1 MHIDLELYRRTV
13 TVSTHPPL
21 HLSAIDIH
29 PDHSNR
35 AMVFLHGF
43 GGNARQWIYQLQAF
57 SDNNRVIAVDQ
68 RGHGQSDKPGGEYF
82 MPVLIADVLAVLD
95 TFGVNEK
102 IVIVG
107 HSFGGAIATEFT
119 VRYPERVERL
129 ILIATPTGFRLNWV
143 YRNLL
148 RLPAATLHTLT
159 PFTRS
164 WLGAPPPVLKAWH
177 DDAVSSWSNQ
187 KLFSQVRVPT
197 LVIRGH
203 HDRVFQEP
211 LFGEVAHS
219 IPGSEEIDVGAS
231 GHMVMLERRDAVNR
245 AISRFLETPMRSWR
259 EGNGSEE
266 EERQVSQLNERP
278 WLPYYDEGVPRTI
291 AIPRV
296 PLPSLFES
304 AARRFPNQTAINFEG
319 RRLTYRQLERESNR
333 FANALLEGGLKK
345 GDRVMLLLPNLP
357 QMVIGIYG
365 TLKAGGV
372 GVFTLPTTE
381 VDELIRQV
389 YDAGATVLV
398 TLTQFDELIQRLKQQ
413 LDQQGSSPL
422 QHIIFTHISDY
433 LPLFKRLAFG
443 LSPKRRLLHLLDIPL
458 EANMHVFNRL
468 LKDKSQK
475 APEVQLSHHD
485 LAVIIYTGGT
495 TDTPKGVML
504 SHLNLVANTLQT
516 RHWLADAQEGK
527 ERFLSV
533 LPFSHSYGMT
543 TALNVP
549 ISLGATMI
557 VMARFDV
564 QDVLKTIQHQKPTIF
579 TGVPQMYVSIKD
591 YPAVRKYGIESIKF
605 CISGSAPLPVEVQEA
620 FEKLT
625 RGRLVEG
632 YGLTEASPVT
642 HSNPLNSMRKVG
654 SIGIPLPNTQ
664 ARILDLKTGKVPM
677 HTGQIGELAVRGP
690 QIMMGYWHQA
700 AETQRILSR
709 DGWLLTGDVAQ
720 MDNDG
725 YFRIIARKADMWYPS
740 RSMDKPAFPRDIE
753 EVLYEIPQ
761 VKEAAVVA
769 IAGQPIAFVIT
780 GKDRPTTDSVLA
792 FCKRRLPPEIVPRLV
807 IFLDE
812 FPRSFIGKVLRRE
825 LARRI
830 ELSDRANLPMKS

>member
-1 MHIDLELYRRTV
+1 MQIDLELYRRTV
-13 TVSTHPPL
+13 SVATHPPL

-29 PDHSNR
+29 PDQSNR

-43 GGNARQWIYQLQAF
+43 GGNARQWIYQLQTF
-57 SDNNRVIAVDQ
+57 SDNNHAIAVDQ
-68 RGHGQSDKPGGEYF
+68 RGHGQSDKPGGEYS

-95 TFGVNEK
+95 TFGINEK

-107 HSFGGAIATEFT
+107 HSFGGAIATEFA
-119 VRYPERVERL
+119 VRFPERVERL
-129 ILIATPTGFRLNWV
+129 ILIATPAEFKLNWV

-148 RLPAATLHTLT
+148 RLPAATLQALT

-164 WLGAPPPVLKAWH
+164 WLGAPPPVLKAWQ
-177 DDAVSSWSNQ
+177 DDAVSSWSSQ
-187 KLFSQVRVPT
+187 KLFSQVSVPT

-203 HDRVFQEP
+203 HDRVFQKP
-211 LFGEVAHS
+211 LFEEVARS
-219 IPGSEEIDVGAS
+219 IPGAEEIDVGAS

-245 AISRFLETPMRSWR
+245 AIHRFLETSMRSWR
-259 EGNGSEE
+259 EGDGSEE
-266 EERQVSQLNERP
+266 EERQASLLNERL

-304 AARRFPNQTAINFEG
+304 AARRFPKQTAIHFEG

-333 FANALLEGGLKK
+333 FANALLEVGLKK

-357 QMVIGIYG
+357 QMVIAIYG
-365 TLKAGGV
+365 TMKAGGV

-381 VDELIRQV
+381 VDELVRQV
-389 YDAGATVLV
+389 YEAGATVLV
-398 TLTQFDELIQRLKQQ
+398 TLTQFDELIHRLKQQ

-422 QHIIFTHISDY
+422 KHIIFTHVSDY
-433 LPLFKRLAFG
+433 LPAFKRLAFG

-504 SHLNLVANTLQT
+504 SHVNLVANTLQT

-527 ERFLSV
+527 ERFLCV
-533 LPFSHSYGMT
+533 LPFSHSYGLT

-557 VMARFDV
+557 IKARFDV
-564 QDVLKTIQHQKPTIF
+564 QDVLKTIQRQKPTIF
-579 TGVPQMYVSIKD
+579 TGVPQMYVTIKD

-642 HSNPLNSMRKVG
+642 HSNPLNGMRKVG

-677 HTGQIGELAVRGP
+677 HTSQIGELSVRGP
-690 QIMMGYWHQA
+690 QIMMGYWQQE
-700 AETQRILSR
+700 AETQRVLSR

-830 ELSDRANLPMKS
+830 ELSDRAIFPVKS